1 MATIKDIKELL
12 VPIDEKIYIISEKI
26 ENLQTT
32 LTSLDEIKAKYNNL
46 EKKMEEKNQR
56 IEFLESKLKENN
68 IIIFGVEE
76 KKNEILQRIVLEI
89 LKIKDLR

>member
-12 VPIDEKIYIISEKI
+12 VSIDEKIYIISEKI

-76 KKNEILQRIVLEI
+76 KKN
-89 LKIKDLR
+89 